1 MLVKDNDIFTNRN
14 GWPLARVEETF
25 PSSDG
30 MIRKVRLRV
39 AKKQADKARSLLRP
53 ISKLVLLVGVE
64 DQTQ

>member
-14 GWPLARVEETF
+14 GLPLARVEENF

-39 AKKQADKARSLLRP
+39 AKKQADKTRLLLRP

>member
-1 MLVKDNDIFTNRN
+1 MLVKDNEIFTNRN
-14 GWPLARVEETF
+14 GWPLTRVEETF

-30 MIRKVRLRV
+30 MIRKVRLCV
-39 AKKQADKARSLLRP
+39 AKKQVDKTRSLLRP